1 MPARIMRLASVV
13 VVLCAALALAAGA
26 RKVTIKK
33 RNGELIKGTVVSEMD
48 TGYLIKLEKG
58 GKTVPVRYEEVADLV
73 EGEGPPPP
81 PPPAFGAPP
90 PPPPPNGAPPPPPR
104 PSEMPPPPPPPPP
117 PTGAAAAPPP
127 PPPPVAYAAG
137 PCTASESY
145 IEFDREDE
153 LQGAVCAN
161 RTEVTVAEYQAC
173 VNARYC
179 NAEGLQCGDAANWGR
194 PDRSDHPINCVNAL
208 QADQYCAWRRMRL
221 PSLIEFRA
229 LASPPKHD
237 AEYPWGNF
245 PPETRVCWSAEQNR
259 RGTCAVGSFPNAAG
273 RGGILDIVGNVWEW
287 TSTDRRRDRMFA
299 GGAWNDAHDG
309 RVQRRTENANVP
321 EVHFDDVGFRCIRQ
335 VR

>member
-1 MPARIMRLASVV
+1 MRLTAWVV
-13 VVLCAALALAAGA
+13 LLCAAVAFAASA

-33 RNGELIKGTVVSEMD
+33 RNGEIVKGTVVSEMD

-58 GKTVPVRYEEVADLV
+58 GKTVPVKYEDVADLV
-73 EGEGPPPP
+73 EGEGAAPAASSGNSGPPPP
-81 PPPAFGAPP
+81 PS
-90 PPPPPNGAPPPPPR
+90 PNDLTP
-104 PSEMPPPPPPPPP
+104 PPPPPPPPP
-117 PTGAAAAPPP
+117 PTGAGAAPPP
-127 PPPPVAYAAG
+127 PPPPAYAAG
-137 PCTASESY
+137 PCAANEAY

-153 LQGAVCAN
+153 LTGAVCAN

-179 NAEGLQCGDAANWGR
+179 NADGLQCGDAANWGR
-194 PDRSDHPINCVNAL
+194 PDRSNHPVNCVNAL

-221 PSLIEFRA
+221 PSLVEFRA

-237 AEYPWGNF
+237 AEYPWGPF

-259 RGTCAVGSFPNAAG
+259 RGTCPVGSFPNASG